1 VRREISTPRE
11 KVQMRTKEDE
21 MDLYLQIR
29 TPGTY
34 LVCIDVQSE
43 ICGRIAVRDLKR
55 GAGGDDGETCL
66 MLCLCMHGR
75 VKNWECPHLPQK
87 EGKLLPKE
95 SSDIKGKLGWQWK
108 LRNSSRGVDHVLGP
122 LFPTTEPAMTVLTL
136 LSIVQ
141 AKHLRIP
148 KRRSSLQIRRLGF
161 YFILHIN
168 SISLS
173 FFESSSL
180 QPPTP
185 PF

>member
-1 VRREISTPRE
+1 
-11 KVQMRTKEDE
+11 

-75 VKNWECPHLPQK
+75 VKNWECPHLPQN

-95 SSDIKGKLGWQWK
+95 SSDFKGKLGWQWK
-108 LRNSSRGVDHVLGP
+108 PRNSSRSVDHVLGP
-122 LFPTTEPAMTVLTL
+122 LSQPWTRNDRAYPPLH
-136 LSIVQ
+136 SSS
-141 AKHLRIP
+141 KHLRIP
-148 KRRSSLQIRRLGF
+148 KIRSLLQIRRFGIH
-161 YFILHIN
+161 FILHIN
-168 SISLS
+168 SISLT
-173 FFESSSL
+173 FFECSPL
-180 QPPTP
+180 QTPTP

>member
-1 VRREISTPRE
+1 
-11 KVQMRTKEDE
+11 

-75 VKNWECPHLPQK
+75 VKNWECPHLPQN

-95 SSDIKGKLGWQWK
+95 SSDFKRKLGWQWK
-108 LRNSSRGVDHVLGP
+108 PRNSSRGVDHVLGP

-148 KRRSSLQIRRLGF
+148 KRRSLLQIRRLGIH
-161 YFILHIN
+161 FILHIN
-168 SISLS
+168 RISLA
-173 FFESSSL
+173 FSSPAPCNL
-180 QPPTP
+180 PRH